1 MNILL
6 ILNAKGDI
14 SKNKTFF
21 FLTTHTQKALLKYY
35 TPLWCKKVELEKQD
49 TKDEQ

>member
-6 ILNAKGDI
+6 ILNAEGDI
-14 SKNKTFF
+14 SKNKTF

-35 TPLWCKKVELEKQD
+35 TPFLMQKSRVGEIGYKR
-49 TKDEQ
+49 